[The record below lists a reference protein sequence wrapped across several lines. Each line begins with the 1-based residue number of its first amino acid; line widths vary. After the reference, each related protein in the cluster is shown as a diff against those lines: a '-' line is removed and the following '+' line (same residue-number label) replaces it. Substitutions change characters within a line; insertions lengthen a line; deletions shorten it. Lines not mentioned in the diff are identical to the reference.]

1 MFNQSW
7 YKLKKKINLKDSSKM
22 SIQSC
27 SAEEII
33 NRVIGDHVRQE
44 FTRMLSE
51 AGKLTPEF
59 VKEISTVDYKV
70 GISDQLYKQLQE
82 SEKISEKISE
92 KVTEKV
98 IEPVKMPEKVTEKV
112 KMPEKVTES
121 IKLKKPRKVKS
132 PKEPKKPL
140 TSYMLFCK
148 DKRAELKALHPN
160 MKFAE
165 LSKVMGF
172 EWKSLSL
179 AEKHKYAMKA
189 VDDRTRYSDEMKDYI
204 RPSNQEL
211 VEERQ
216 TRKRSIGTSKGVK
229 RPVSSYMFFSKD
241 KSQEIKN
248 ANPEMT
254 LKELHSELGRLWREV
269 FNTDQVREKWVKLAE
284 ADRTRYY
291 REKTKALSQD
301 ENGKGEAS
309 KKRCN

>member
-1 MFNQSW
+1 
-7 YKLKKKINLKDSSKM
+7 M
-22 SIQSC
+22 SEKQTC
-27 SAEEII
+27 SAQETID
-33 NRVIGDHVRQE
+33 RVIGDCVREE
-44 FTRMLSE
+44 FANMLSR
-51 AGKLTPEF
+51 AGKLTPEIM
-59 VKEISTVDYKV
+59 KEISTVDSKV

-82 SEKISEKISE
+82 TK
-92 KVTEKV
+92 
-98 IEPVKMPEKVTEKV
+98 
-112 KMPEKVTES
+112 KVTES
-121 IKLKKPRKVKS
+121 KIPVSEKLVETKIPVSKKVRKQSSLKD
-132 PKEPKKPL
+132 PKEPKRAL

-148 DKRAELKALHPN
+148 DKRAELKALNPN

-165 LSKVMGF
+165 LSKVMGS

-189 VDDRTRYSDEMKDYI
+189 VDDRTRYSHEMKDYI

-248 ANPEMT
+248 GNPEMT

-269 FNTDQVREKWVKLAE
+269 FNTEQVREKWVKLAE

-291 REKTKALSQD
+291 REKTHALSED
-301 ENGKGEAS
+301 ENGKGEVS

>member
-82 SEKISEKISE
+82 SEKVSEKISEKISE
-92 KVTEKV
+92 KV
-98 IEPVKMPEKVTEKV
+98 IEPVKVTEKV

-121 IKLKKPRKVKS
+121 IKLKS

-148 DKRAELKALHPN
+148 DRRAELKALNPD

-165 LSKVMGF
+165 LSKLMGS

-241 KSQEIKN
+241 KTPEIKN
-248 ANPEMT
+248 ATPQMT